1 MQSAAVRS
9 YHRLFE
15 AGEKALLYA
24 APWWLDATCGPD
36 GWDAV
41 IRKGEDDTVIAAL
54 PYHKTTIRGLSAVIT
69 PPLTQWVSLISS
81 PDDQGI
87 SHQSLLPDLPKSAIL
102 DLSIKPDTELLYQN
116 ANLPVVLKYS
126 FIIPGMES
134 MDVVR
139 GRYNEGLRRNL
150 RQAEKN
156 YSLQESDDI
165 AGFLALCEQTYLQR
179 KMKPPHWL
187 NHVVPDVYQQLIKHQ
202 CGSIT
207 IAKAGDKVIAGIL
220 TAWDTHS
227 GYYLAGGRTADDQ
240 GASAHAL
247 LLDHAVQSAQSRGI
261 AFDFEG
267 SMHPGIANFFQSFGG
282 VPVSY
287 WQVRKYAG
295 LGRIWAL
302 FH

>member
-1 MQSAAVRS
+1 MQSDAVRS

-15 AGEKALLYA
+15 ALERPFLYA
-24 APWWLDATCGPD
+24 APWWLDATCGAES
-36 GWDAV
+36 WDV
-41 IRKGEDDTVIAAL
+41 INSTGEDDTFIAAL

-81 PDDQGI
+81 SSDPGV
-87 SHQSLLPDLPKSAIL
+87 SHHSFLPDLPKSAIL
-102 DLSIKPDTELLYQN
+102 DLSIKPDTELLSQSTN
-116 ANLPVVLKYS
+116 IPVVLKYS
-126 FIIPGMES
+126 FIIPAMES
-134 MDVVR
+134 MDAVR
-139 GRYNEGLRRNL
+139 NRYNEGLKRNL

-156 YSLQESDDI
+156 YSLHESDDVR
-165 AGFLALCEQTYLQR
+165 GFLSLCEQTYLQR

-187 NHVVPDVYQQLIKHQ
+187 NEVIPNVYQQLIKHD
-202 CGSIT
+202 CGRIT
-207 IAKAGDKVIAGIL
+207 IAKAQDKVIAGVL
-220 TAWDTHS
+220 TAWDYHS

-247 LLDHAVQSAQSRGI
+247 LLDNAVQSAQSRGI

-287 WQVRKYAG
+287 WQIRKYYG
-295 LGRIWAL
+295 IGKIWAL

>member
-1 MQSAAVRS
+1 MQSDAVRS
-9 YHRLFE
+9 YHRFFE
-15 AGEKALLYA
+15 AREKPHLYT
-24 APWWLDATCGPD
+24 APWWLDATCGIG

-41 IRKGEDDTVIAAL
+41 FKKKQDHSVIAAL
-54 PYHKTTIRGLSAVIT
+54 AFHKTRIRGLSAVIT

-81 PDDQGI
+81 SGDSGV
-87 SHQSLLPDLPKSAIL
+87 SYQSLLTDLPKSAIL

-116 ANLPVVLKYS
+116 TNLPVALQYS
-126 FIIPGMES
+126 FIIPGMET
-134 MDVVR
+134 MDTVR
-139 GRYNEGLRRNL
+139 GKYNEGLKRNL

-156 YSLQESDDI
+156 YVLQKSDDV
-165 AGFLALCEQTYLQR
+165 AGFLTLCEQTYLQR
-179 KMKPPHWL
+179 KMKPPHWF
-187 NHVVPDVYQQLIKHQ
+187 NKVVPDVYQQLIELN

-207 IAKAGDKVIAGIL
+207 IAKAEGKVIAGVL
-220 TAWDTHS
+220 TAWDRHS
-227 GYYLAGGRTADDQ
+227 GYYLAGGRTGDEQ

-247 LLDHAVQSAQSRGI
+247 LLDHAVHAAQTRGI

-287 WQVRKYAG
+287 WQVRKFTG
-295 LGRIWAL
+295 IGKLWAL